1 LEFSVAGSVRG
12 EAVRGAGSRREK
24 VDAGTAAGSTTEKV
38 IQIQNIPRLHTPPRP
53 KSPKSPPQPSS
64 PSKNP
69 KTNNVSS

>member
-1 LEFSVAGSVRG
+1 MEFSVAGSVRG
-12 EAVRGAGSRREK
+12 EAVRGAGSRRET

-38 IQIQNIPRLHTPPRP
+38 IQIQNIPQLHTPRAP
-53 KSPKSPPQPSS
+53 KVPSRLQPSS